1 MKTSSPKKSP
11 HAAVKTPRAARQKG
25 APEAQQVALWIASA
39 ALDKKAQDVEILD
52 VRGKVDY
59 ADFVVIA
66 SGRSDRQVGAIAR
79 GIEETL
85 KHEHEQRCFGVE
97 GLTQGQW
104 VLMDFGDVIVHV
116 FHQDTRGYYDLEA
129 LWMDAARVDVPEASA
144 PESGRDDDPW
154 RD

>member
-1 MKTSSPKKSP
+1 MKTPTQKKNP
-11 HAAVKTPRAARQKG
+11 HTAVKTPRPAKAKG
-25 APEAQQVALWIASA
+25 APEGQQVALWIASA

-79 GIEETL
+79 GIEESL
-85 KHEHEQRCFGVE
+85 KHEHGERCHGVE

-129 LWMDAARVDVPEASA
+129 LWMDAARVEVPEAG
-144 PESGRDDDPW
+144 EREDERDPW

>member
-1 MKTSSPKKSP
+1 VKTPTQKKNP
-11 HAAVKTPRAARQKG
+11 HAAVKTPRPARQKG
-25 APEAQQVALWIASA
+25 APDAQQVALWVASA

-66 SGRSDRQVGAIAR
+66 SGRSDRQVSAIAR
-79 GIEETL
+79 GVEETL
-85 KHEHEQRCFGVE
+85 KHDHEQRCFGVE

-116 FHQDTRGYYDLEA
+116 FHQDMRGYYDLEA
-129 LWMDAARVDVPEASA
+129 LWMDAARVALPEGSE
-144 PESGRDDDPW
+144 PEEERDPW

>member
-1 MKTSSPKKSP
+1 VKTSTQKKNP
-11 HAAVKTPRAARQKG
+11 HAAVKTPRPAKPKG
-25 APEAQQVALWIASA
+25 APEGQQVALWVASA

-79 GIEETL
+79 GIEESL
-85 KHEHEQRCFGVE
+85 KRDHGQRCFGVE

-129 LWMDAARVDVPEASA
+129 LWMDAARVEVPEG
-144 PESGRDDDPW
+144 PESEERDPW
-154 RD
+154 SD